1 VTGARVGSG
10 MWHLDIGASVNAGQ
24 VERVVQRLVAALG
37 AENLGWVV
45 LRVEGQSSGRLA
57 EELG

>member
-24 VERVVQRLVAALG
+24 VERVVQRLVAALV

>member
-1 VTGARVGSG
+1 
-10 MWHLDIGASVNAGQ
+10 MWHLDIEASVDAGQ
-24 VERVVQRLVAALG
+24 VERVVQRLVAALV